1 MTTYPSTLL
10 IIMTVTLL
18 YPSTLMLEPL
28 KKSKNQTE
36 VTYLPMLPQNQLVN
50 THYQNTLPTVTCCP
64 GNANQCIPTL
74 KKTVFGNVFGAS
86 IADLS
91 STPLVHHYIDTSNA
105 KPVKQRAYHASH
117 HHRQKIEKQV
127 EEMLCNS
134 IIEPIVSPWTSPVM
148 LVTKADSTLQLCVDH
163 QNLIKPP

>member
-1 MTTYPSTLL
+1 MLQMTTYPSTLL

-50 THYQNTLPTVTCCP
+50 THYQNTLPTVTCFP

-74 KKTVFGNVFGAS
+74 KKTQMSLEPVLLISAVPHLYIITLTLVMLSQSSNEHTTLATI
-86 IADLS
+86 IARKSRSRWRRCYATVSLNQVLALGLAPS
-91 STPLVHHYIDTSNA
+91 CWLQ
-105 KPVKQRAYHASH
+105 KQIAH
-117 HHRQKIEKQV
+117 
-127 EEMLCNS
+127 CNS
-134 IIEPIVSPWTSPVM
+134 V
-148 LVTKADSTLQLCVDH
+148 
-163 QNLIKPP
+163 

>member
-1 MTTYPSTLL
+1 MLQMTTYPSTLL

-50 THYQNTLPTVTCCP
+50 THYQNTLPTVTCFP

-74 KKTVFGNVFGAS
+74 KKTQMSLEPVLLISAVPHLYIITLTLVMLSQSSNEHTTLATI
-86 IADLS
+86 IARKSRSRWRRCYATVSLNQVLALGLALS
-91 STPLVHHYIDTSNA
+91 CWLR
-105 KPVKQRAYHASH
+105 KQIAH
-117 HHRQKIEKQV
+117 
-127 EEMLCNS
+127 CNS
-134 IIEPIVSPWTSPVM
+134 V
-148 LVTKADSTLQLCVDH
+148 
-163 QNLIKPP
+163 